1 MRLLI
6 SDITLAEDR
15 DRRSKFYG
23 VLQSRDSGDTAAIR
37 QRSAVWAKEKLKQIL
52 NIDADNMSP
61 ATIEKLTK
69 RHKELNK
76 EHILAILGDAEKE
89 YFQRSMNGYALDGT
103 ENDKNNDFQQVR
115 GLFEDNNFVKEL
127 RKNI

>member
-1 MRLLI
+1 
-6 SDITLAEDR
+6 
-15 DRRSKFYG
+15 
-23 VLQSRDSGDTAAIR
+23 
-37 QRSAVWAKEKLKQIL
+37 
-52 NIDADNMSP
+52 MSP